1 MTDVI
6 GDDAGQLLPLQVLPE
21 NRLTGLPGTG
31 QTDITETEMRD
42 IQPDIPTPAGQ
53 NQEKFQDDQGQETI
67 EGQVIMDGGE
77 DQLILTRLINFHCFY
92 CTYDIYP
99 HSMNY
104 FNIIQC
110 NSKREVIF

>member
-67 EGQVIMDGGE
+67 EGQVIMGGGE
-77 DQLILTRLINFHCFY
+77 DQLILTRLINFHCFLLY
-92 CTYDIYP
+92 L
-99 HSMNY
+99 
-104 FNIIQC
+104 
-110 NSKREVIF
+110 